1 MKTKDKCAARNILFA
16 QIPTAILFF
25 IILLTVSNVYCSGI
39 SKLEIFDRIITPK
52 IAIGKDASKY
62 PFALSTGAAQG
73 TRDYIFELQFK
84 KTDPYHHYICSIS
97 VASAGTF
104 INPQQYQKEYN
115 RLLNDHKR
123 AYPDRWHQRL
133 LLDFP
138 DIGARA
144 QWGHISA
151 GPGGASF
158 QLMFTTSD
166 GRYDIKALISNLLP
180 ENVES
185 PDLELEQIA
194 KAISDHYNKAVK
206 D

>member
-1 MKTKDKCAARNILFA
+1 M
-16 QIPTAILFF
+16 
-25 IILLTVSNVYCSGI
+25 VSNVYCNGK
-39 SKLEIFDRIITPK
+39 SKLEIFDCIITSK
-52 IAIGKDASKY
+52 IVIGKDVTKY
-62 PFALSTGAAQG
+62 PFSLSTSTAQG
-73 TRDYIFELQFK
+73 TRDYIFKLQFK

-115 RLLNDHKR
+115 QLENEHKQ
-123 AYPDRWHQRL
+123 ASPDRWQQQL

-138 DIGARA
+138 NIGARA
-144 QWGHISA
+144 QWGHGSA

-166 GRYDIKALISNLLP
+166 GRYDIKTLISNLLP

-194 KAISDHYNKAVK
+194 KAISDHYNKAAR

>member
-1 MKTKDKCAARNILFA
+1 MDTKDKRAARNILLA
-16 QIPTAILFF
+16 QIPTAISFLL
-25 IILLTVSNVYCSGI
+25 ILMVSNVYCSGK
-39 SKLEIFDRIITPK
+39 SKLEMFDRIITSK
-52 IAIGKDASKY
+52 IAIGKDATKY
-62 PFALSTGAAQG
+62 PFSLSAGTKQG

-84 KTDPYHHYICSIS
+84 KSDPYHHYVCAIS

-115 RLLNDHKR
+115 RLQNEQKR
-123 AYPDRWHQRL
+123 AYPDRWQQQL

-138 DIGARA
+138 KIGARA
-144 QWGHISA
+144 QWGHMSA

-166 GRYDIKALISNLLP
+166 GRYDIKTMISNLLP
-180 ENVES
+180 ESVES
-185 PDLELEQIA
+185 PNLELEQIA
-194 KAISDHYNKAVK
+194 KAISNHYNKVAK

>member
-1 MKTKDKCAARNILFA
+1 MIGIAPPFRHTARGRIWTQKTNAQPELFCLHKS
-16 QIPTAILFF
+16 QP
-25 IILLTVSNVYCSGI
+25 
-39 SKLEIFDRIITPK
+39 
-52 IAIGKDASKY
+52 
-62 PFALSTGAAQG
+62 
-73 TRDYIFELQFK
+73 QFK

-115 RLLNDHKR
+115 RLQNDHKR
-123 AYPDRWHQRL
+123 ASPDRWQQRL

-138 DIGARA
+138 DIGSRA

-185 PDLELEQIA
+185 PDL
-194 KAISDHYNKAVK
+194 
-206 D
+206 